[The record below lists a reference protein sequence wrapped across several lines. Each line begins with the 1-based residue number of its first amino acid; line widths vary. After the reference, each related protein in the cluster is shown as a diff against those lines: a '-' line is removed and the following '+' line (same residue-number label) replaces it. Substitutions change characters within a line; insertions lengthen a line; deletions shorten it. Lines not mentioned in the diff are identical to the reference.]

1 MIEFFDRKGT
11 ATAFCDGQSIY
22 LWDGRPVAYLLDEK
36 VFAFSG
42 RFIGWLSDGW
52 IIDEAGKCLLFE
64 SDAVRGPGKPPLQDR
79 PVKSVP
85 LGRPVRGALQA
96 APSRPAGS
104 ADWSDHRFAELI

>member
-1 MIEFFDRKGT
+1 MIEFFDRHGM

-52 IIDEAGKCLLFE
+52 IIDEDGKCLLFE
-64 SDAVRGPGKPPLQDR
+64 SDAVSGPRKTSAPGKASQKR
-79 PVKSVP
+79 PV
-85 LGRPVRGALQA
+85 G
-96 APSRPAGS
+96 PAGKRS
-104 ADWSDHRFAELI
+104 APGSAVASGRISGLV

>member
-1 MIEFFDRKGT
+1 MLYCL
-11 ATAFCDGQSIY
+11 FCVWGVCGCWGV
-22 LWDGRPVAYLLDEK
+22 LVFLCAALGLCGWGV

-42 RFIGWLSDGW
+42 RFLGWLSDGW

-64 SDAVRGPGKPPLQDR
+64 SDAVRGPGKPPRQDK

-104 ADWSDHRFAELI
+104 EDW